1 MSFLN
6 AETINFYHG
15 WSLQKRY
22 RSTPLFLHFST
33 PLRKYTIDVPLGC
46 ELTFLT
52 SMRVSI
58 VKKMEVNAN
67 LVKPNWSSRTNR
79 ESPKF
84 HSPGHKIVST
94 NQLNRERHARVYI
107 IDYVHP
113 RVSRLP
119 RVVQRE
125 WTKRQSCLCHF
136 LLFRVSISS
145 SCFFNVNFL
154 FYRLGRLARPSI
166 SIIKGG
172 STIHEAYFMVKYLAK
187 KLKVS
192 KSRLRHLSKLN
203 LIPSR
208 DLRVVDLSQS
218 LYAYRYGLR

>member
-1 MSFLN
+1 M
-6 AETINFYHG
+6 
-15 WSLQKRY
+15 
-22 RSTPLFLHFST
+22 
-33 PLRKYTIDVPLGC
+33 
-46 ELTFLT
+46 
-52 SMRVSI
+52 
-58 VKKMEVNAN
+58 
-67 LVKPNWSSRTNR
+67 
-79 ESPKF
+79 
-84 HSPGHKIVST
+84 
-94 NQLNRERHARVYI
+94 YI

-125 WTKRQSCLCHF
+125 RTKRQSCLCHF

-145 SCFFNVNFL
+145 SCFFNVNLFF

-172 STIHEAYFMVKYLAK
+172 STTHESYFMVKYLAK
-187 KLKVS
+187 KLEVS

-218 LYAYRYGLR
+218 LYAYRYGSR